1 MRNDICDDFM
11 ICGQNKR
18 NLGGA
23 ARENTMNLFSLEM
36 FWYACSQSGPKIQA
50 GLKLGKGL
58 G

>member
-23 ARENTMNLFSLEM
+23 ARENTMSLFSLKCFGM
-36 FWYACSQSGPKIQA
+36 LARKVVRDSSGVKD
-50 GLKLGKGL
+50 GKGL
-58 G
+58 A